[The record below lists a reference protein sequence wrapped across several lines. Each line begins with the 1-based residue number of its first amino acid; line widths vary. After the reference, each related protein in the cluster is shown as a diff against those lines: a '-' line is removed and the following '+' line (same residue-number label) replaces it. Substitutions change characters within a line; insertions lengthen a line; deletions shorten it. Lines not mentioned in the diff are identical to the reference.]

1 MCLQPGIMQ
10 VIGHGVFVKQI
21 DLADGVDVLQIMK
34 GVTAGDQE
42 REYLTD
48 RNRPVILRATLF

>member
-10 VIGHGVFVKQI
+10 VIGHGVFVEQI

>member
-1 MCLQPGIMQ
+1 MCLQPSIMQ
-10 VIGHGVFVKQI
+10 VIGHSVFVEQI

-34 GVTAGDQE
+34 CVTAGDQE